1 MSIPYIVTMTI
12 WSAAFDKHSGPRYLA
27 IADHLEAAITT
38 GEFSPGARLPTH
50 RALAEIL
57 AVTVGTVSRGYAE
70 AERRGLV
77 RGEVGRGTFV
87 RGGEARD
94 PLPNLLE
101 ERLGEPGFLD
111 LGINLPPEGPDSE
124 AARAMA
130 ETLAQLARERGPGG
144 SLGHLVGYLPHAGS
158 APHRRAGA
166 EWVGRHG
173 VEVDPEQ
180 VLVTCGAQ
188 HAIAVILSALARP
201 SDPVLA
207 EALTYSG
214 FLSLAELLHLDVAP
228 VGIDREGLRADSLEA
243 ALSRQRARLLYVVPT
258 IQNPTG
264 GVLSLERRQR
274 IVELARKH
282 DLWILEDAVHG
293 RLLDD
298 APPPLAA
305 LAPERTFF
313 VAGTSKSVAPGL
325 RIGYLAS
332 PPEHVERLA
341 SAVWSTAWA
350 APPLMAEIATRWIAD
365 GTAERLLAGRRAESR
380 ARQSLARAV
389 LGDLHY
395 ESHPESFHLWL
406 YLPRTWRFEE
416 FVLAA
421 RRKGVGVTPPTAFRA
436 GSGAVPRAV
445 RVCLGAA
452 PDRDSLRHGLEILAR
467 LAHAGPQTPT
477 GLA

>member
-1 MSIPYIVTMTI
+1 MPYIVTMTI
-12 WSAAFDKHSGPRYLA
+12 WSAGLGEHSGSRYVA
-27 IADHLEAAITT
+27 IADRLEAAIAA
-38 GEFSPGARLPTH
+38 GELPPGARLPTH
-50 RALAEIL
+50 RALAATL

-94 PLPNLLE
+94 PLQKLLE
-101 ERLGEPGFLD
+101 DRLVEPGFLD
-111 LGINLPPEGPDSE
+111 LGINLPPEGQDSE
-124 AARAMA
+124 AARALA
-130 ETLAQLARERGPGG
+130 ETLDQLARDRGPGG

-158 APHRRAGA
+158 AAHRRAGA
-166 EWVGRHG
+166 EWVARHG
-173 VEVDPEQ
+173 VEVDPGQ

-188 HAIAVILSALARP
+188 HAIAVILSAFARP

-228 VGIDREGLRADSLEA
+228 VGIDREGLRVEALEA
-243 ALSRQRARLLYVVPT
+243 VLLRQRARLLYIVPT

-298 APPPLAA
+298 APPPLAS

-325 RIGYLAS
+325 RIGYLAA
-332 PPEHVERLA
+332 PQEHIERLA

-350 APPLMAEIATRWIAD
+350 APPLMAEIATRWITD
-365 GTAERLLAGRRAESR
+365 GTAERLLAVRRAESR
-380 ARQSLARAV
+380 ERQRIAREV
-389 LGDLHY
+389 IGDLHY

-406 YLPRTWRFEE
+406 YLPRGWRFEE
-416 FVLAA
+416 YVLAA

-452 PDRDSLRHGLEILAR
+452 PDRESLRRGLEILAR
-467 LAHAGPQTPT
+467 LAHAGPQAPT